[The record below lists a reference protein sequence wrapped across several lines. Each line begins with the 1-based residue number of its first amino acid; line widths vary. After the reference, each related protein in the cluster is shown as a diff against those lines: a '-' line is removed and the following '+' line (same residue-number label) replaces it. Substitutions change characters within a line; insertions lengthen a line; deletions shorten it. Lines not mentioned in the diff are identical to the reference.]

1 MILPGQTIRKLKIF
15 EPFTERGVFRG
26 RSYGLSVAGYDVRC
40 AQTLYIE
47 PGQFVLASTIEK
59 FFMPNDVMGIVHDK
73 SSWARLGIA
82 VQNTVIE
89 PGWIGYL
96 TLELT
101 NHSNGL
107 IDVCEGDP
115 IAQIVLHRLEEPA
128 ENPYT
133 GKYQNQEAG
142 PQKARFEK

>member
-1 MILPGQTIRKLKIF
+1 MILPGQTIRKLNIF

-47 PGQFVLASTIEK
+47 PGHFVLASTIEK
-59 FFMPNDVMGIVHDK
+59 FTMPDDVMGFVHDK

-101 NHSNGL
+101 NHSDDL
-107 IDVCEGDP
+107 IDVREGDP
-115 IAQIVLHRLEEPA
+115 IAQIIFNRLEEPA
-128 ENPYT
+128 ENPYS